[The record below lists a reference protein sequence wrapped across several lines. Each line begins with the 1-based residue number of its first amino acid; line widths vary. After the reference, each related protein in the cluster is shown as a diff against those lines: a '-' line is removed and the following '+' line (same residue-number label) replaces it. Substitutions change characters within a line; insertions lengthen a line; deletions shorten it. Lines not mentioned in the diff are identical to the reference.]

1 MRKRLI
7 GPTPTATSST
17 SDDDQWL
24 DLASLASVELTS
36 EDPSHPIEAALIA
49 GDARGWRA
57 AQPGAQTIRLLFDEP
72 QSIRRIRLLFEE
84 DALERTH
91 EFVLRWSK
99 DGGRSFTEIVRQQY
113 NFSPPDT
120 VHELED
126 YEVSL
131 DGLTVLELG
140 IVPHVGRSDVLASLR
155 QLQLA

>member
-7 GPTPTATSST
+7 GPTATSST

-99 DGGRSFTEIVRQQY
+99 DNGRSFTEIVRQQY

-120 VHELED
+120 VRELED

-131 DGLTVLELG
+131 DGLTVLELE
-140 IVPHVGRSDVLASLR
+140 IVPHVGRVVVFASLR
-155 QLQLA
+155 QLLLA